1 MYKIWKKKNWANV
14 RETLSSVT
22 YTYNVKNFWSK
33 GTKNHNK
40 VILVVDCRI
49 GYKFEFNSNI
59 KNHKII
65 TRNLKFLR

>member
-1 MYKIWKKKNWANV
+1 M
-14 RETLSSVT
+14 RETLTSVT